1 MLKPQFKVKT
11 EKQTSD
17 YGKFV
22 LEPLEQGYGDT
33 LGVALR
39 RVLLSSLKGAAITE
53 LRIEGVQHQFSN
65 LEGLK
70 EDIIELILNIK
81 QLRIKYK
88 EEKEIMLK
96 LSAKGPGKVKAADI
110 KTPANVEI
118 INGDLELANLADKKA
133 KLDIEMKLGT
143 GFGFSS
149 AEERKADDIQII
161 PIDAVFSPIRR
172 FNYKVETTRV
182 GRKTDFNKLIL
193 EIWTDGTIEPKQAL
207 EEGAENLVDYFKQIY
222 EPVFKKVE
230 KKIKP
235 PKNQGF
241 LSLTVEELDLPTR
254 IINALVKGGYK
265 TVKDL
270 TEVKKAKIVSVKN
283 LGGKS
288 ILIVED
294 KLKEKGVGFKE

>member
-1 MLKPQFKVKT
+1 MLKPQFKVKI
-11 EKQTSD
+11 EKQADD
-17 YGKFV
+17 YGKFI

-53 LRIEGVQHQFSN
+53 LRIEGVRHQFSN

-70 EDIIELILNIK
+70 EDIIELILNVK
-81 QLRIKYK
+81 QLRIKYE

-96 LSAKGPGKVKAADI
+96 LSAKGPGKVRAADI

-133 KLDIEMKLGT
+133 KLNIEMKLGT
-143 GFGFSS
+143 GFGFSP
-149 AEERKADDIQII
+149 AEERKADNIQII
-161 PIDAVFSPIRR
+161 PIDAIFSPIRR

-222 EPVFKKVE
+222 KPVFEKIEKKV
-230 KKIKP
+230 KP

-294 KLKEKGVGFKE
+294 KLKEKGVGFKN

>member
-1 MLKPQFKVKT
+1 MLKPQFKVKS

-22 LEPLEQGYGDT
+22 LEPLEQGYGNT
-33 LGVALR
+33 LGISLR

-53 LRIEGVQHQFSN
+53 LRIEGVRHQFSN
-65 LEGLK
+65 LDGLK

-81 QLRIKYK
+81 KLRIKYE
-88 EEKEIMLK
+88 EEKEVMLK
-96 LSAKGPGKVKAADI
+96 LSAKGPGKVKGSDI
-110 KTPANVEI
+110 KTPANVKI

-133 KLDIEMKLGT
+133 TLNIEMKLAR
-143 GFGFSS
+143 GFGFSP
-149 AEERKADDIQII
+149 AEEREVDNIQII
-161 PIDAVFSPIRR
+161 PIDAAFSPIKR

-182 GRKTDFNKLIL
+182 GRRTDFNKLII
-193 EIWTDGTIEPKQAL
+193 EIWTDGTIKPKQAL

-222 EPVFKKVE
+222 DPVLVKVE

-235 PKNQGF
+235 EKNQGF

-254 IINALVKGGYK
+254 IVNALVKGGYK

-270 TEVKKAKIVSVKN
+270 SEVEKPKIVSVKN
-283 LGGKS
+283 LGSKS
-288 ILIVED
+288 ISIVED